1 MTFMGYAKKEK
12 REVRFAYLRMILR
25 LQKKLDEARIALIIS
40 VADMYFDP
48 NKEQEES
55 ILREF
60 REQYPEEGET
70 LMELMLAWKKW
81 AYEEGIEKGIEKA
94 VLKMLNKGFT
104 PEEVA
109 ETLELP
115 MDDIRKLAAKE

>member
-1 MTFMGYAKKEK
+1 
-12 REVRFAYLRMILR
+12 MILR